1 VDVYLP
7 HYEATDYA
15 ADYQAL
21 IAASSANKVAALAE
35 IGFLPDAELLE
46 KSKIPWAYFMTWSKE
61 FCMGETYNTKQRL
74 KDVYNHERVL
84 SQKPVLTK

>member
-1 VDVYLP
+1 
-7 HYEATDYA
+7 
-15 ADYQAL
+15 
-21 IAASSANKVAALAE
+21 
-35 IGFLPDAELLE
+35 
-46 KSKIPWAYFMTWSKE
+46 MTWSKE